1 MAGGGLSIFLEVLDH
16 RGSSRFGN
24 KRRVSLELPL
34 GLVSSWVT
42 REKVARASL
51 PDSGGGGVEDA
62 IFRESEWAQR
72 HRHVSLR
79 YRNVGGS
86 MVNGGRR
93 SNLIR
98 HM

>member
-1 MAGGGLSIFLEVLDH
+1 MAGGGLGTFLEVLDH
-16 RGSSRFGN
+16 QGSSRFGN

-42 REKVARASL
+42 REKVAHASL
-51 PDSGGGGVEDA
+51 PDSGRWKMRYSVRASGRNDTAG
-62 IFRESEWAQR
+62 
-72 HRHVSLR
+72 HVSLR

-86 MVNGGRR
+86 MTNGGRR

-98 HM
+98 RT